1 MPNELSYNGIAYYK
15 EGLGDA
21 VVLLHGYPMDKNS
34 WMDMIA
40 VLSRA
45 YKVIAID
52 IPGLGN
58 SSPSKSNSFEAI
70 ADQVHDLLRYENI
83 EKAVFV
89 GHSMGGYVALAFS
102 NLYSEMVSGLSLV
115 HSTLRADTEEKISM
129 RLKIIDLINK
139 GGAKAFLRELFPSL
153 FAANKRL
160 IYKTEWE
167 TLYHRYQSVSPA
179 SLIALYEAIM
189 QRKDSTEINWDRFPM
204 QWIIGEQDQL
214 LDPKDL
220 ITQALQSDNSFVS
233 LYPNCG
239 HMCMIENS
247 SQFEKD
253 IVEFTNYCY
262 AKTNQKELLYYTP
275 FPFMGVK

>member
-21 VVLLHGYPMDKNS
+21 VVLLHGYPMDKNC
-34 WMDMIA
+34 WMDLIA

-70 ADQVHDLLRYENI
+70 ADQIYDLLRYENI

-179 SLIALYEAIM
+179 SLIALYEAIV
-189 QRKDSTEINWDRFPM
+189 QRKDSTESTWDLFPM

-253 IVEFTNYCY
+253 ILEFTNYCY
-262 AKTNQKELLYYTP
+262 AKTNQK
-275 FPFMGVK
+275 

>member
-1 MPNELSYNGIAYYK
+1 
-15 EGLGDA
+15 
-21 VVLLHGYPMDKNS
+21 
-34 WMDMIA
+34 
-40 VLSRA
+40 
-45 YKVIAID
+45 
-52 IPGLGN
+52 
-58 SSPSKSNSFEAI
+58 
-70 ADQVHDLLRYENI
+70 
-83 EKAVFV
+83 
-89 GHSMGGYVALAFS
+89 MGGYVALAFS

-179 SLIALYEAIM
+179 SLIALYEAIV
-189 QRKDSTEINWDRFPM
+189 QRKDSTESTWDLFPM
-204 QWIIGEQDQL
+204 QWIIGEQDQI

-253 IVEFTNYCY
+253 ILEFTNYCY
-262 AKTNQKELLYYTP
+262 AKTNQK
-275 FPFMGVK
+275 